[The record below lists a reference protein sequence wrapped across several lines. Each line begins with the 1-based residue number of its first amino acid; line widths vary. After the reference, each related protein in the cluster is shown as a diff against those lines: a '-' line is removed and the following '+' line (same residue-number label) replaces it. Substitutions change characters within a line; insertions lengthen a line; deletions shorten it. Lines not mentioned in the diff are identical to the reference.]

1 MRFSKKCEQMDFG
14 YSAKLEKHSIFFH
27 KSTENTLLINLVSLV
42 RKMRKRKFACK
53 PTITVSIGDTNKH
66 EGSTK
71 KKEHI
76 PNLMLPFGDLERV

>member
-1 MRFSKKCEQMDFG
+1 MNKWILAILRNWKSIRF
-14 YSAKLEKHSIFFH
+14 FFD